1 MAPTSGNPD
10 DETGSG
16 APDQTPPTGAED
28 TGHDQRP
35 AARDGARAGTSGP
48 HGTPPDVPTMPQA
61 HVSEVTARSISGG
74 LALLLGLAG
83 LIVGIALLAVA
94 AGSDSGS
101 TQGVL
106 VPVGIVVIIAAVV
119 AMRGLNMVA
128 PGEARVVQ
136 LFGRYRGTI
145 RTDGLR
151 WVNPLTTRR
160 RVSTRVRNNE
170 TPVLKVND
178 AYGNP
183 IELAAVVVWK
193 VRDTAQATFEVDDFL
208 EFVATQTEAAV
219 RHIAIE
225 YPYDAHE
232 QGDLSLRGN
241 AEEITEK
248 LVVELSARVRA
259 AGVQVVESRFTH
271 LAYAPEIASAML
283 QRQQAGA
290 VVAARREI
298 VDGAVG
304 MVEAALRRLRRLRQE
319 DIVTLDEERQAAM
332 VSNLLVV
339 LCGDRAAQPIVN
351 TGTLYQ

>member
-1 MAPTSGNPD
+1 MS
-10 DETGSG
+10 ETD
-16 APDQTPPTGAED
+16 AT
-28 TGHDQRP
+28 
-35 AARDGARAGTSGP
+35 
-48 HGTPPDVPTMPQA
+48 PDVPTMPKA
-61 HVSEVTARSISGG
+61 HVREVTAHSIGGG
-74 LALLLGLAG
+74 LALLLGLLGLAAG
-83 LIVGIALLAVA
+83 VVLVAVGTTLGSAGAQALLIV
-94 AGSDSGS
+94 
-101 TQGVL
+101 
-106 VPVGIVVIIAAVV
+106 VGVVIAVGAFF
-119 AMRGLNMVA
+119 AMCGLNMVA

-151 WVNPLTTRR
+151 WVNPLTSRTKI
-160 RVSTRVRNNE
+160 STRVRNHE
-170 TPVLKVND
+170 TAVLKVND

-193 VRDTAQATFEVDDFL
+193 VEDTAQATFEVDDFL
-208 EFVATQTEAAV
+208 EFVSTQTEAAV

-225 YPYDAHE
+225 YPYDAHDE
-232 QGDLSLRGN
+232 GGLSLRGN

-248 LVVELSARVRA
+248 LAIELHARVEA
-259 AGVQVVESRFTH
+259 AGVQIIESRFTH

-290 VVAARREI
+290 VVAARRQI

-304 MVEAALRRLRRLRQE
+304 MVEAALARIAEQDFVE
-319 DIVTLDEERQAAM
+319 LDEERKATM

-339 LCGDRAAQPIVN
+339 LCGDRSAQPVLN